1 MVCPK
6 IKSTFVLGV
15 GLALYAHT
23 TPEVPKVLEL
33 ALQSSGLYRFGF
45 ETSTSGTQPRFPCN
59 GNTHMK
65 KKGMEPSKF
74 IFPPSLATSFHRMAL
89 MFDQIHQMLSCFRFG
104 NTRPNRSLLVVSEL
118 PSLPCKPRIGSPVR
132 GSP

>member
-1 MVCPK
+1 MVCPE

-15 GLALYAHT
+15 GLALYEPT

-33 ALQSSGLYRFGF
+33 ALQSSGLYRFAF

-74 IFPPSLATSFHRMAL
+74 IFPPSLAASFHRMPI
-89 MFDQIHQMLSCFRFG
+89 DQMLSCFRFG
-104 NTRPNRSLLVVSEL
+104 NRRPNRALLVVSEL